1 MASANTIVLVDEK
14 VNAAYTALSAIKK
27 AKTITSVEEFNTAV
41 ATQEDGDEWR
51 ISAELTVEPFVI
63 TKSITV
69 AGANENARLIVS
81 AADNFVTLGAPEIE
95 VEFKNIALVGN
106 IGKNGIYF
114 APDAA
119 GARLT
124 LNNVSVSN
132 VYRGVS
138 IAAEDVY
145 VEINECEIVSRYYG
159 LTVGASNAE
168 VIVKGGKLQGW
179 AAIMFTANGWAVE
192 QIQANKGATVSVDGA
207 ELVGMSISNEGYGI
221 VVLQQDYNGVQLTLS
236 NCTMLAT
243 VEKEGIT
250 GAEQGGIVVRS
261 YANNIVVSGGSISR
275 SSACTEMKLRAQAL
289 VSIYNTYLAKT
300 EADPAEKGNKF
311 EVSSW
316 AISNDYEIPY
326 VLRGGIDT
334 LVVDFSE
341 PLEGTYV
348 VQDERWYDINSSLN
362 DYALESDLTA
372 FIDQDFYTKNQGT
385 LTVKSGVTFTI
396 DTEAAFWLND
406 GNTLVVESGA
416 TVIVRGAICEGT
428 IVNNGRI
435 EVWGT
440 LDATSLEGDGMYEF
454 FDVADI
460 ELINKIFA
468 DEGISNV
475 TINLGAGLGSSEER
489 VNVGFSVD
497 REVNLIVNLNGHSIY
512 TGAEAFFTLK
522 QGTVSVDNGL
532 IDGEYDVFRIV
543 PESQD
548 KVAQL
553 TLGKDLTVVAQKWN
567 AVYIGPKNKTD
578 IEIFNAILVTEAMLE
593 AKGTGNAAY
602 ATIQGNGTL
611 HGTSITINGGRIVQS
626 SSNPIYHPQYG
637 ELIINGGEI
646 VGGATGVEIRAGRL
660 TINGGTITGNGD
672 PFESDP
678 NGSGST
684 TLGAAVAAVQHTTKL
699 DLIVEIKAGTFN
711 GVRAFYQS
719 DLQNNG
725 AEALEKISIT
735 LWKDAVLN
743 GEVLV
748 DSAQAKITTDEYT
761 RYYMNLQTAIDAAD
775 GNTVTLLK
783 DVEIGVADSTVTG
796 LTITGSVT
804 IDFNGF
810 VLNNVGKK
818 FAVVVSG
825 ASANVILKDS
835 SESQTGGI
843 YGGSGG
849 DNQTLRVESGAT
861 VRIDGGVYN
870 VGGDAN
876 GLGNSTVS
884 IASDSYVT
892 IYGGRFASEKTY
904 SNKYFVLNVQQ
915 TTGASGEFKVFG
927 GTFVGQNPAE
937 GDDALGGSYV
947 ADGYESVETKA
958 ATETEPAEY
967 TVQLKAAQE

>member
-1 MASANTIVLVDEK
+1 M
-14 VNAAYTALSAIKK
+14 
-27 AKTITSVEEFNTAV
+27 
-41 ATQEDGDEWR
+41 
-51 ISAELTVEPFVI
+51 EPFVI

-69 AGANENARLIVS
+69 AGTNENAKLTVAS
-81 AADNFVTLGAPEIE
+81 VDNFVTLGAPGIE

-114 APDAA
+114 APEAA
-119 GARLT
+119 GAKLT
-124 LNNVSVSN
+124 LDNVPVSN
-132 VYRGVS
+132 VMRGVS
-138 IAAEDVY
+138 IGAADVY
-145 VEINECEIVSRYYG
+145 VEINESEIVSRYYG
-159 LTVGASNAE
+159 LTVGASNVE
-168 VIVKGGKLQGW
+168 VLVKGGKLQGW
-179 AAIMFTANGWAVE
+179 AAIMFTANGWTVE
-192 QIQANKGATVSVDGA
+192 QIQANKGATVNVNGA

-236 NCTMLAT
+236 NCSMLAT
-243 VEKEGIT
+243 VEKAGIT

-261 YANNIVVSGGSISR
+261 YANDIVVNGGSISR
-275 SSACTEMKLRAQAL
+275 LDCSEMTLKAAAL
-289 VSIYNTYLAKT
+289 VSIYSTYFAKT

-311 EVSSW
+311 DISSW
-316 AISNDYEIPY
+316 TISNDFEIPY

-334 LVVDFSE
+334 LIVDFSE

-348 VQDERWYDINSSLN
+348 EQDERWYDINSTLN

-372 FIDQDFYTKNQGT
+372 FIDQEFYTKNQGT
-385 LTVKSGVTFTI
+385 LTLKSGVTFTI
-396 DTEAAFWLND
+396 DSGAAFWLND

-416 TVIVRGAICEGT
+416 TLIVRGALFEGK
-428 IVNNGRI
+428 IVNNGKI
-435 EVWGT
+435 EVSGT
-440 LDATSLEGDGMYEF
+440 LDATSLEGDGMYEY

-468 DEGISNV
+468 EESISNV

-489 VNVGFSVD
+489 VNVEFSVD

-512 TGAEAFFTLK
+512 TGAQAFFTLK

-548 KVAQL
+548 KVAKL

-578 IEIFNAILVTEAMLE
+578 IEIFNAILVTEAILE
-593 AKGTGNAAY
+593 ARGTGDAAY

-637 ELIINGGEI
+637 ELIINDGEI

-678 NGSGST
+678 NGNGST

-699 DLIVEIKAGTFN
+699 NLTVEIKAGTFN
-711 GVRAFYQS
+711 GVRAFYQA
-719 DLQNNG
+719 DMQNNG
-725 AEALEKISIT
+725 AEALAKISIT
-735 LWKDAVLN
+735 LWKKAVFN

-761 RYYMNLQTAIDAAD
+761 RYYMNLQSAVDAAN

-796 LTITGSVT
+796 LTITGSAT

-810 VLNNVGKK
+810 VITNVGKK

-825 ASANVILKDS
+825 ASANVVFKDT
-835 SESQTGGI
+835 SESGNGGI

-849 DNQTLRVESGAT
+849 DNQALRVESGAT

-884 IASDSYVT
+884 IASNSNVT

-927 GTFVGQNPAE
+927 GTFVGQNPAD
-937 GDDALGGSYV
+937 GDDALGGTYV

-967 TVQLKAAQE
+967 TVQLKAVQE

>member
-1 MASANTIVLVDEK
+1 MENFRRAHGGA
-14 VNAAYTALSAIKK
+14 
-27 AKTITSVEEFNTAV
+27 
-41 ATQEDGDEWR
+41 
-51 ISAELTVEPFVI
+51 FVI

-69 AGANENARLIVS
+69 AGTNENAKLTVAS
-81 AADNFVTLGAPEIE
+81 VDNFVTLGAPGIE

-114 APDAA
+114 APEAA
-119 GARLT
+119 GAKLT
-124 LNNVSVSN
+124 LDNVSVSN
-132 VYRGVS
+132 VMRGVS
-138 IAAEDVY
+138 IGAADVY
-145 VEINECEIVSRYYG
+145 VEINESEIVSRYYG
-159 LTVGASNAE
+159 LTVGASNVE
-168 VIVKGGKLQGW
+168 VLVKGGKLQGW
-179 AAIMFTANGWAVE
+179 AAIMFTANGWTVE
-192 QIQANKGATVSVDGA
+192 QIQANKGATVNVNGA

-236 NCTMLAT
+236 NCSMLAT
-243 VEKEGIT
+243 VEKAGIT

-261 YANNIVVSGGSISR
+261 YANDIVVNGGSISR
-275 SSACTEMKLRAQAL
+275 LDCSEMTLKAAAL
-289 VSIYNTYLAKT
+289 VSIYSTYFAKT

-311 EVSSW
+311 DISSW
-316 AISNDYEIPY
+316 TISNDFEIPY

-334 LVVDFSE
+334 LIVDFSE

-348 VQDERWYDINSSLN
+348 EQDERWYDINSTLN

-372 FIDQDFYTKNQGT
+372 FIDQEFYTKNQGT
-385 LTVKSGVTFTI
+385 LTLKSGVTFTI
-396 DTEAAFWLND
+396 DSGAAFWLND

-416 TVIVRGAICEGT
+416 TLIVRGALFEGK
-428 IVNNGRI
+428 IVNNGKI
-435 EVWGT
+435 EVSGT
-440 LDATSLEGDGMYEF
+440 LDATSLEGDGMYEY

-468 DEGISNV
+468 EESISNV

-489 VNVGFSVD
+489 VNVEFSVD

-512 TGAEAFFTLK
+512 TGAQAFFTLK

-548 KVAQL
+548 KVAKL

-578 IEIFNAILVTEAMLE
+578 IEIFNAILVTEAILE
-593 AKGTGNAAY
+593 ARGTGDAAY

-637 ELIINGGEI
+637 ELIINDGEI

-678 NGSGST
+678 NGNGST

-699 DLIVEIKAGTFN
+699 NLTVEIKAGTFN
-711 GVRAFYQS
+711 GVRAFYQA
-719 DLQNNG
+719 DMQNNG
-725 AEALEKISIT
+725 AEALAKISIT
-735 LWKDAVLN
+735 LWKKAVFN

-761 RYYMNLQTAIDAAD
+761 RYYMNLQSAVDAAN

-796 LTITGSVT
+796 LTITGSAT

-810 VLNNVGKK
+810 VITNVGKK

-825 ASANVILKDS
+825 ASANVVFKDT
-835 SESQTGGI
+835 SESGNGGI

-849 DNQTLRVESGAT
+849 DNQALRVESGAT

-884 IASDSYVT
+884 IASNSNVT

-927 GTFVGQNPAE
+927 GTFVGQNPAD
-937 GDDALGGSYV
+937 GDDALGGTYV

-967 TVQLKAAQE
+967 TVQLKAVQE

>member
-1 MASANTIVLVDEK
+1 M
-14 VNAAYTALSAIKK
+14 
-27 AKTITSVEEFNTAV
+27 
-41 ATQEDGDEWR
+41 
-51 ISAELTVEPFVI
+51 EPFVI

-69 AGANENARLIVS
+69 AGTNENAKLTVAS
-81 AADNFVTLGAPEIE
+81 VDNFVTLGAPGIE

-114 APDAA
+114 APEAA
-119 GARLT
+119 GAKLT
-124 LNNVSVSN
+124 LDNVSVSN
-132 VYRGVS
+132 VMRGVS
-138 IAAEDVY
+138 IGAADVY
-145 VEINECEIVSRYYG
+145 VEINESEIVSRYYG
-159 LTVGASNAE
+159 LTVGASNVE
-168 VIVKGGKLQGW
+168 VLVKGGKLQGW
-179 AAIMFTANGWAVE
+179 AAIMFTANGWTVE
-192 QIQANKGATVSVDGA
+192 QIQANKGATVNVNGA

-236 NCTMLAT
+236 NCSMLAT

-261 YANNIVVSGGSISR
+261 YANDIVVNGGSISR
-275 SSACTEMKLRAQAL
+275 LDCSEMTLKAAAL
-289 VSIYNTYLAKT
+289 VSIYSTYFAKT

-311 EVSSW
+311 DISSW
-316 AISNDYEIPY
+316 TISNDFEIPY

-334 LVVDFSE
+334 LIVDFSE

-348 VQDERWYDINSSLN
+348 EQDERWYDINSTLN

-372 FIDQDFYTKNQGT
+372 FIDQEFYTKNQGT
-385 LTVKSGVTFTI
+385 LTLKSGVTFTI
-396 DTEAAFWLND
+396 DSGAAFWLND

-416 TVIVRGAICEGT
+416 TLIVRGALFEGK
-428 IVNNGRI
+428 IVNNGKI
-435 EVWGT
+435 EVSGT
-440 LDATSLEGDGMYEF
+440 LDATSLEGDGMYEY

-468 DEGISNV
+468 EESISNV

-489 VNVGFSVD
+489 VNVEFSVD

-512 TGAEAFFTLK
+512 TGAQAFFTLK

-548 KVAQL
+548 KVAKL

-578 IEIFNAILVTEAMLE
+578 IEIFNAILVTEAILE
-593 AKGTGNAAY
+593 ARGTGDAAY

-637 ELIINGGEI
+637 ELIINDGEI

-660 TINGGTITGNGD
+660 TINGGTIIGNGD

-678 NGSGST
+678 NGNGST

-699 DLIVEIKAGTFN
+699 NLTVEIKAGTFN
-711 GVRAFYQS
+711 GVRAFYQA
-719 DLQNNG
+719 DMQNNG
-725 AEALEKISIT
+725 AEALAKISIT
-735 LWKDAVLN
+735 LWKKAVFN

-761 RYYMNLQTAIDAAD
+761 RYYMNLQSAVDAAN

-796 LTITGSVT
+796 LTITGSAT

-810 VLNNVGKK
+810 VITNVGKK

-825 ASANVILKDS
+825 ASANVVFKDT
-835 SESQTGGI
+835 SESGNGGI

-849 DNQTLRVESGAT
+849 DNQALRVESGAT

-884 IASDSYVT
+884 IASNSNVT

-927 GTFVGQNPAE
+927 GTFVGQNPAD
-937 GDDALGGSYV
+937 GDDALGGTYV

-967 TVQLKAAQE
+967 TVQLKAVQE

>member
-1 MASANTIVLVDEK
+1 M
-14 VNAAYTALSAIKK
+14 
-27 AKTITSVEEFNTAV
+27 
-41 ATQEDGDEWR
+41 DGDEWR

-69 AGANENARLIVS
+69 AGTNENAKLTVAS
-81 AADNFVTLGAPEIE
+81 VDNFVTLGAPGIE

-114 APDAA
+114 APEAA
-119 GARLT
+119 GAKLT
-124 LNNVSVSN
+124 LDNVSVSN
-132 VYRGVS
+132 VMRGVS
-138 IAAEDVY
+138 IGAADVY
-145 VEINECEIVSRYYG
+145 VEINESEIVSRYYG
-159 LTVGASNAE
+159 LTVGASNVE
-168 VIVKGGKLQGW
+168 VLVKGGKLQGW
-179 AAIMFTANGWAVE
+179 AAIMFTANGWTVE
-192 QIQANKGATVSVDGA
+192 QIQANKGATVNVNGA

-236 NCTMLAT
+236 NCSMLAT

-261 YANNIVVSGGSISR
+261 YANDIVVNGGSISR
-275 SSACTEMKLRAQAL
+275 LDCSEMTLKAAAL
-289 VSIYNTYLAKT
+289 VSIYSTYFAKT

-311 EVSSW
+311 DISSW
-316 AISNDYEIPY
+316 TISNDFEIPY

-334 LVVDFSE
+334 LIVDFSE

-348 VQDERWYDINSSLN
+348 EQDERWYDINSTLN

-372 FIDQDFYTKNQGT
+372 FIDQEFYTKNQGT
-385 LTVKSGVTFTI
+385 LTLKSGVTFTI
-396 DTEAAFWLND
+396 DSGAAFWLND

-416 TVIVRGAICEGT
+416 TLIVRGALFEGK
-428 IVNNGRI
+428 IVNNGKI
-435 EVWGT
+435 EVSGT
-440 LDATSLEGDGMYEF
+440 LDATSLEGDGMYEY

-468 DEGISNV
+468 EESISNV

-489 VNVGFSVD
+489 VNVEFSVD

-512 TGAEAFFTLK
+512 TGAQAFFTLK

-548 KVAQL
+548 KVAKL
-553 TLGKDLTVVAQKWN
+553 TLGKNLTVVAQKWN

-593 AKGTGNAAY
+593 ARGTGDAAY

-637 ELIINGGEI
+637 ELIINDGEI

-678 NGSGST
+678 NGNGST

-699 DLIVEIKAGTFN
+699 NLTVEIKAGTFN
-711 GVRAFYQS
+711 GVRAFYQA
-719 DLQNNG
+719 DMQNNG
-725 AEALEKISIT
+725 AEALAKISIT
-735 LWKDAVLN
+735 LWKKAVFN

-761 RYYMNLQTAIDAAD
+761 RYYMNLQSAVDAAN

-796 LTITGSVT
+796 LTITGSAT

-810 VLNNVGKK
+810 VITNVGKK

-825 ASANVILKDS
+825 ASANVVFKDT
-835 SESQTGGI
+835 SESGNGGI

-849 DNQTLRVESGAT
+849 DNQALRVESGAT

-884 IASDSYVT
+884 IASNSNVT

-927 GTFVGQNPAE
+927 GTFVGQNPAD
-937 GDDALGGSYV
+937 GDDALGGTYV

-967 TVQLKAAQE
+967 TVQLKAVQE

>member
-1 MASANTIVLVDEK
+1 M
-14 VNAAYTALSAIKK
+14 
-27 AKTITSVEEFNTAV
+27 
-41 ATQEDGDEWR
+41 
-51 ISAELTVEPFVI
+51 
-63 TKSITV
+63 
-69 AGANENARLIVS
+69 
-81 AADNFVTLGAPEIE
+81 
-95 VEFKNIALVGN
+95 
-106 IGKNGIYF
+106 
-114 APDAA
+114 
-119 GARLT
+119 
-124 LNNVSVSN
+124 
-132 VYRGVS
+132 RGVS
-138 IAAEDVY
+138 IGAADVY
-145 VEINECEIVSRYYG
+145 VEINESEIVSRYYG
-159 LTVGASNAE
+159 LTVGASNVE
-168 VIVKGGKLQGW
+168 VLVKGGKLQGW
-179 AAIMFTANGWAVE
+179 AAIMFTANGWTVE
-192 QIQANKGATVSVDGA
+192 QIQANKGATVNVNGA

-236 NCTMLAT
+236 NCSMLAT

-261 YANNIVVSGGSISR
+261 YANDIVVNGGSISR
-275 SSACTEMKLRAQAL
+275 LDCSEMTLKAAAL
-289 VSIYNTYLAKT
+289 VSIYSTYFAKT

-311 EVSSW
+311 DISSW
-316 AISNDYEIPY
+316 TISNDFEIPY

-334 LVVDFSE
+334 LIVDFSE

-348 VQDERWYDINSSLN
+348 EQDERWYDINSTLN

-372 FIDQDFYTKNQGT
+372 FIDQEFYTKNQGT
-385 LTVKSGVTFTI
+385 LTLKSGVTFTI
-396 DTEAAFWLND
+396 DSGAAFWLND

-416 TVIVRGAICEGT
+416 TLIVRGALFEGK
-428 IVNNGRI
+428 IVNNGKI
-435 EVWGT
+435 EVSGT
-440 LDATSLEGDGMYEF
+440 LDATSLEGDGMYEY

-468 DEGISNV
+468 EESISNV

-489 VNVGFSVD
+489 VNVEFSVD

-512 TGAEAFFTLK
+512 TGAQAFFTLK

-548 KVAQL
+548 KVAKL

-578 IEIFNAILVTEAMLE
+578 IEIFNAILVTEAILE
-593 AKGTGNAAY
+593 ARGTGDAAY

-637 ELIINGGEI
+637 ELIINDGEI

-660 TINGGTITGNGD
+660 TINGGTIIGNGD

-678 NGSGST
+678 NGNGST

-699 DLIVEIKAGTFN
+699 NLTVEIKAGTFN
-711 GVRAFYQS
+711 GVRAFYQA
-719 DLQNNG
+719 DMQNNG
-725 AEALEKISIT
+725 AEALAKISIT
-735 LWKDAVLN
+735 LWKKAVFN

-761 RYYMNLQTAIDAAD
+761 RYYMNLQSAVDAAN

-796 LTITGSVT
+796 LTITGSAT

-810 VLNNVGKK
+810 VITNVGKK

-825 ASANVILKDS
+825 ASANVVFKDT
-835 SESQTGGI
+835 SESGNGGI

-849 DNQTLRVESGAT
+849 DNQALRVESGAT

-884 IASDSYVT
+884 IASNSNVT

-927 GTFVGQNPAE
+927 GTFVGQNPAD
-937 GDDALGGSYV
+937 GDDALGGTYV

-967 TVQLKAAQE
+967 TVQLKAVQE